1 MAIAVFSF
9 FLSVWLKTYN
19 DTGNFNV
26 PFYIRNYYWLTYI
39 VVILWPL
46 LLNINGL
53 YPTNRLRTLWEK
65 IRIILFSSFQGFLII
80 FTVLFIFKL
89 QIVSRFI
96 VGGFIVIESLL
107 LIIKE
112 SFVTYSLRNLR
123 KKGTGLRN
131 ILIIGTAD
139 SIRPVVKQLKEN
151 ISLGLNLV
159 GVLLPKQEI
168 QEKKF
173 EDAKIIGSLSDIEEV
188 LHKYPI
194 DNILITTYIGSYYED
209 MAHIIGH
216 CEEEGKEIWLPAKL
230 FNTKISKPDA
240 DEFLEIPIF
249 VFRAGPKFSWQI
261 LIKMILDRIF
271 AFILCVLS
279 LPIIFI
285 SAILIKLTSS
295 GPVIFK
301 QKRLTLHG
309 RIFTLYKLRT
319 MYSNAEELK
328 DELSKMNIV
337 KGPAFK
343 LAEDPRITPVGKV
356 LRKLS
361 IDEIPQFWNVLKGD
375 MSLVGPRPPLPEE
388 VAMYKGWQRRR
399 ISMRPGITG
408 LVQVSGRSLI
418 TNFDKWA
425 ELDLKYIDNW
435 SLWLDF
441 KIMLKTAFIVL
452 NTKGAK

>member
-1 MAIAVFSF
+1 
-9 FLSVWLKTYN
+9 
-19 DTGNFNV
+19 
-26 PFYIRNYYWLTYI
+26 
-39 VVILWPL
+39 
-46 LLNINGL
+46 
-53 YPTNRLRTLWEK
+53 
-65 IRIILFSSFQGFLII
+65 
-80 FTVLFIFKL
+80 
-89 QIVSRFI
+89 